1 MIKEIHYT
9 GYNTVPSDYEC
20 PDGQLAASMNLIAED
35 GHLRPVF
42 QPTSLAELPE
52 GYSVVYIHK
61 TSAFTHYI
69 LRNES
74 INAHNLYWIY
84 ASLITD
90 SDEKPVSSET
100 IVQDI
105 SQQSNHRLIH
115 GFGNDTD
122 IYEVNGIGN
131 TLVVLTS
138 DGMHYALW
146 KSETEGYLYLGTH
159 LPELPISFGL
169 QGEVVRSDTFDVKT
183 GSTTMELDEEHQ
195 ISVTSQ
201 VLAKVN
207 KFIEDEATGSG
218 KFLFPFLV
226 RYAYRLYDETLIMHS
241 SPVLMLTATNTA
253 PAVIVDSYLN
263 VPITLQDCRVV
274 GVCHELDYAVLNQSF
289 ITALRDWKDIV
300 KSVDVFISRPI
311 YTYDQNG
318 KITDLGLIVNGDK
331 TGHDI
336 DSGSLCKHVNQ
347 HADLATTDYPLTYQ
361 YRDLDSLYA
370 FTFTPDSLRE
380 QLKGLIIPGR
390 SEWKIKEDIR
400 TVSQFYLLRSIRLE
414 DLSTDRTVLH
424 IEDDYLQSLVTREVM
439 TDDYDSHDTIIPR
452 YSFGYNSR
460 LNIADITKRLHDT
473 YTGALLCFS
482 NDYVDY
488 NSVSYPHKQNCTY
501 DVYIKIRQDGKE
513 IVVSGGSYYAFAY
526 NTPLLYLYYPNANAY
541 EAVVV
546 CHDPNSNTSTRKS
559 FPLERHSM
567 LNGAFFFAGWY
578 NALPMIDGDE
588 HPVVSVGEGRTVAV
602 PNKIYT
608 SDVNNPFHF
617 SVSGINTVGTGIIIG
632 MSAAVKAMS
641 QGQFGQFPL
650 YAFTTEGV
658 FALDVSQ
665 TGTYS
670 AVHPVSRDV
679 CISPESITQ
688 IDSSVLFATSRGI
701 MQVSGSQTQC
711 ITDDIFSEAPF
722 NVLDL
727 PGIDQLHAKLGHSVD
742 TCLPIQPFL
751 GFLADC
757 QMVYDYVHQ
766 RIFVY
771 NPTMENGAPKYT
783 YAYVYSLKS
792 RQWGMMYSCIASS
805 VNSFPDAMCMTFDN
819 RLVSFCGTDEETS
832 KGLYI
837 TRPLKFEAAD
847 VLKTVSALIQRGTFR
862 RGDVG
867 TVLYGSRDLYTWRIV
882 WTSKDHNLRR
892 LRGTP
897 YKYFRIA
904 GLTAL
909 TEGKSVFGASVEV
922 DPRQTD
928 ILR

>member
-20 PDGQLAASMNLIAED
+20 PDGQLAASMNLISED

-52 GYSVVYIHK
+52 GYSIVYIHK

-69 LRNES
+69 LRNNS
-74 INAHNLYWIY
+74 INAHNLYWIK

-105 SQQSNHRLIH
+105 SVQDNHRLIH
-115 GFGNDTD
+115 SFGNNTD

-131 TLVVLTS
+131 TLVVLT
-138 DGMHYALW
+138 DEGMHYALW

-169 QGEVVRSDTFDVKT
+169 QGEVVRSDTFDVST
-183 GSTTMELDEEHQ
+183 GSTTSELDEEHQ

-207 KFIEDEATGSG
+207 KFIADESTGKG
-218 KFLFPFLV
+218 RFLFPFLV
-226 RYAYRLYDETLIMHS
+226 RYAYRLYDESLIMHS

-253 PAVIVDSYLN
+253 PAVTIGSYFN
-263 VPITLQDCRVV
+263 GYSILQDCRVV
-274 GVCHELDYAVLNQSF
+274 GVCHELDYAVLSQSF

-318 KITDLGLIVNGDK
+318 KITDLGIRDNGSVA
-331 TGHDI
+331 GHDI
-336 DSGSLCKHVNQ
+336 DSASLCKHVNQ
-347 HADLATTDYPLTYQ
+347 HADLDTTDYPLTYQ
-361 YRDLDSLYA
+361 YRGLKSLYA
-370 FTFTPDSLRE
+370 FTFTPNNLSQPLR
-380 QLKGLIIPGR
+380 GLRIPGR
-390 SEWKIKEDIR
+390 SEWKEDIR

-439 TDDYDSHDTIIPR
+439 TDDYDSHDTIIPQ

-460 LNIADITKRLHDT
+460 LNVANITKRLHDT

-488 NSVSYPHKQNCTY
+488 NSVSTPYPHKLNCTY
-501 DVYIKIRQDGKE
+501 DIYIKIRQDGKE
-513 IVVSGGSYYAFAY
+513 IVVSGGSSYAFAY
-526 NTPLLYLYYPNANAY
+526 NTPLLYLYYPNINAY

-546 CHDPNSNTSTRKS
+546 CHYPNSNTSTRKS

-578 NALPMIDGDE
+578 NALPIIDGDE
-588 HPVVSVGEGRTVAV
+588 HPVVSVGDGRTVAV

-617 SVSGINTVGTGIIIG
+617 SVSGINTVGTGTILG

-658 FALDVSQ
+658 FALDVSP

-727 PGIDQLHAKLGHSVD
+727 PGIDQLHAKLGHSTD

-771 NPTMENGAPKYT
+771 NPTMENGTPKYT

-792 RQWGMMYSCIASS
+792 RQWGMMYSCISSS
-805 VNSFPDAMCMTFDN
+805 VNSYPDAMCMTFDN
-819 RLVSFCGTDEETS
+819 RLVSFSDTDEETS

-837 TRPLKFEAAD
+837 TRPLKFDAAD

-897 YKYFRIA
+897 YKYFRVA

-922 DPRQTD
+922 EPRQTD